1 MGDGI
6 APRTCRRCGCTD
18 DDCGGCVARTGQPC
32 TWVEA
37 DLCGA
42 CTNLKLPETVT
53 PAIAEV
59 LGMPNF
65 RSGPVAHLFR
75 AAGHEIQCRVEPE
88 QAFVLWRFLHLAI
101 IHGDD
106 WGKYASA
113 DIDAHQA
120 KIKAAKAG
128 QVTS

>member
-1 MGDGI
+1 M
-6 APRTCRRCGCTD
+6 
-18 DDCGGCVARTGQPC
+18 
-32 TWVEA
+32 
-37 DLCGA
+37 
-42 CTNLKLPETVT
+42 T